1 MHAAGLNGKWT
12 SFLDWWKKGSKNNY
26 PSVTAYQIERWT
38 HKNKE
43 KISRAQYLV
52 DLKRV

>member
-12 SFLDWWKKGSKNNY
+12 SFLDWWWWKGSKNNY
-26 PSVTAYQIERWT
+26 PSVTAYQIERLT

-43 KISRAQYLV
+43 KNQSRPIPTQ
-52 DLKRV
+52 